1 MSTVGIATSEI
12 LKIKNHENELTN
24 DLIVKEE
31 PLEIRIGYGQETKRE
46 EFSLAVTMRTPGAD
60 EELARGF
67 LLSEGIIKMPS
78 DILSAKYCMQAKQPE
93 NTLKVE
99 LKNDLVFDPDKFKR
113 NFYSTSSCGVCG
125 KAALEALAYE
135 IPESNHA
142 KPSVTQEVIQTLTDE
157 LSAHQNTF
165 KYTGGLHAAAIFDL
179 DGKLLMLREDIG
191 RHNALDKIIGVSALK
206 QIDLTN
212 TILWLSGR
220 LGFEMIQKSVM
231 AGIGIIAAL
240 GAPSSLAIDLSK
252 QQNVTLIGFLK
263 KESFNIYSG
272 KENVILNS

>member
-142 KPSVTQEVIQTLTDE
+142 KPSVTQEVIQSLTDE
-157 LSAHQNTF
+157 LTAHQNTF

-206 QIDLTN
+206 QIDLAN

-231 AGIGIIAAL
+231 VGIGIIAAL